1 MPKLVFLATALAL
14 VTGVSS
20 ALADSAPQSSG
31 TQSLGGPLVP
41 GVCVLSRQDVLT
53 NSKAG
58 QVATARLRELANQA
72 QAEVDTERK
81 SVEAEMAALEKN
93 KAAAAVEAKRKPI
106 VERWNAVQLKTNQRS
121 RELEA
126 TREKALSR
134 IAVEAQP
141 VIEASYRAHNCGLLL
156 AREVMLAGNQGA
168 DITPSVIE
176 GLNAKLTTITFDR
189 ETLPAQPGPIAS
201 R

>member
-1 MPKLVFLATALAL
+1 MPKLVLLATALAL

-31 TQSLGGPLVP
+31 TQALGGPLVP
-41 GVCVLSRQDVLT
+41 GVCLLSRQDVLT

-58 QVATARLRELANQA
+58 QVAAARLRELATQA
-72 QAEVDTERK
+72 QTEVDTERK
-81 SVEAEMAALEKN
+81 SVEADMAALEKN
-93 KAAAAVEAKRKPI
+93 KAAAAIESKRKPI
-106 VERWNAVQLKTNQRS
+106 IDRWNAVQLKTNQRS

-126 TREKALSR
+126 TRDKALSR
-134 IAVEAQP
+134 IALEAQP
-141 VIEASYRAHNCGLLL
+141 VIEASYRSHNCGLLL

-189 ETLPAQPGPIAS
+189 ETLPAQPVPVAS